1 MNRESGKTEIFDTI
15 LFDLDG
21 TIIDSAPGVIKSF
34 IHSLDYYG
42 IKYDPNDFNR
52 VIGPPLEDSFID
64 FFGFTEENVAE
75 PVAKYREFYTE
86 HGIFDCTVYDGVE
99 KLIANLCSR
108 GKKLLVASSKPTVF
122 VKRILE
128 HNGLAKYFAYMV
140 GSELDG
146 SIKEKAD
153 VVNAALNL
161 AGCRTDADKEKVLM
175 VGDRFYDVVGA
186 HAMGIKVAAVGWGYG
201 SEKELADAEFYAKT
215 PEMLDKLIK

>member
-1 MNRESGKTEIFDTI
+1 M
-15 LFDLDG
+15 
-21 TIIDSAPGVIKSF
+21 
-34 IHSLDYYG
+34 
-42 IKYDPNDFNR
+42 
-52 VIGPPLEDSFID
+52 
-64 FFGFTEENVAE
+64 
-75 PVAKYREFYTE
+75 
-86 HGIFDCTVYDGVE
+86 
-99 KLIANLCSR
+99 
-108 GKKLLVASSKPTVF
+108 ASSKPTVF

-161 AGCRTDADKEKVLM
+161 AGCKTDADKEKVLT

-215 PEMLDKLIK
+215 PEALDKLIK